1 MAMYRKKSRGARVN
15 RFGNAEKVIGIK
27 PNRNGYPTGYVEIGN
42 KLYQIGVSHANKDG
56 YDYWVRLTHLNNRP
70 TNF

>member
-1 MAMYRKKSRGARVN
+1 MRKTNARVN
-15 RFGNAEKVIGIK
+15 RFGNAEKVVGIK

-42 KLYQIGVSHANKDG
+42 QLYQLGVTNSNKDG
-56 YDYWVRLTHLNNRP
+56 VEFWVRLTKLAKRP